1 MAEETKK
8 DKKKKSKYQTKSF
21 KQLNKKEKE
30 SFYNNV
36 KNLKEFANKTKK
48 QVYKILSTIKTAK
61 DVTSPKKLVRMAYN
75 KLRGP
80 KPLFDPSDQI
90 LSKDGV
96 VHMVNKPSKLKAD
109 KEAMKAIGSGQ
120 KIIRPEDVKINK
132 KTGKLQEKLET
143 GSVEKPGEPPV
154 FDKGRGQN
162 PYHSYRQG
170 PGMNKGG
177 RVRSYRGYG
186 KARRG

>member
-36 KNLKEFANKTKK
+36 KGLKEFANKTKK

-61 DVTSPKKLVRMAYN
+61 DITSPKKLARMAYN
-75 KLRGP
+75 KLRGS
-80 KPLFDPSDQI
+80 KPLFDPSERI
-90 LSKDGV
+90 AAPGKETTML
-96 VHMVNKPSKLKAD
+96 NKPSGLKPD
-109 KEAMKAIGSGQ
+109 MEEIKGIGGY
-120 KIIRPEDVKINK
+120 KIVRPEDVKLNK

-143 GSVEKPGEPPV
+143 GSIEKPGETAI

-162 PYHSYRQG
+162 PY
-170 PGMNKGG
+170 GMNKGG